1 MGGNQSTHDPPSNSQ
16 TEASSAVSIVST
28 ASPLPVNELSS
39 GISSA
44 TCDPG
49 ITVVNAGKSSPKPA
63 HSDGNVEASRAL
75 RSTMHITLPMLLH
88 PQVDIADVI
97 DAGRILLVGG
107 KLSRLDLSPLEHSA
121 RHTQHCLAAAAASIA
136 TDQNQLITA
145 VCSARTH
152 MQAAAKKLQDAQT
165 AYAKVASTA
174 AAAPN
179 MNIHDCASAARTQ
192 RDDIMSLAAQMQELA
207 QFLKEAAAHNS
218 SFPEVPTFPFPAAAV
233 SSQLKLKPKAFS
245 Q

>member
-1 MGGNQSTHDPPSNSQ
+1 M
-16 TEASSAVSIVST
+16 
-28 ASPLPVNELSS
+28 
-39 GISSA
+39 ISKLAA
-44 TCDPG
+44 TQPTLFC
-49 ITVVNAGKSSPKPA
+49 
-63 HSDGNVEASRAL
+63 RAL

-107 KLSRLDLSPLEHSA
+107 KLSRLDLCVVSYHLLSCWFHDIFHMSPLEHSA

-179 MNIHDCASAARTQ
+179 MNIHDCASAARIQ

-207 QFLKEAAAHNS
+207 QFLKVLFA
-218 SFPEVPTFPFPAAAV
+218 FFVFPFQP
-233 SSQLKLKPKAFS
+233 SHM
-245 Q
+245 